1 MLRSIAIYPRID
13 GDDAIHRVR
22 SRFDNLAT
30 KVPYHVTLVFP
41 FSSDLAKDEIAAH
54 MAAAVVGVGA
64 ISLSLGAPAA
74 KGEIVHLPVV
84 VGEESFRLLHARL
97 YSGLLGHFLRT
108 DLAYSPHL
116 TVGRCPDW
124 PERQTCLTEAESIRG
139 LKGLADT
146 ISCEIIEADESSTR
160 EIDLPLRA

>member
-22 SRFDNLAT
+22 SRFDSLAT
-30 KVPYHVTLVFP
+30 KVPYHLTLVFP

-54 MAAAVVGVGA
+54 MAAAVIGVGA
-64 ISLSLGAPAA
+64 ISFSLGTPAA
-74 KGEIVHLPVV
+74 EEDVVHLPVV

-97 YSGLLGHFLRT
+97 YSGLLRRFLRT
-108 DLAYSPHL
+108 DRAYSPHL
-116 TVGRCPDW
+116 TVGRCRNWHD
-124 PERQTCLTEAESIRG
+124 RQTCLKEAETIRG

-146 ISCEIIEADESSTR
+146 ISCELIEPDECSTR
-160 EIDLPLRA
+160 ELDLPLR